1 MIYSLK
7 GELTEILAD
16 AIVIECGGVGYFC
29 RTTNTTISDLAQTGK
44 EVKVYTYMNV
54 YQDGIDLFGF
64 SDKQELGCF
73 KMLITVSGVGP
84 KAALSILSSLTPAEF
99 ATKVASGD
107 VKGLTAA
114 KGVGKK
120 MAERIVLELKDKV
133 SGAEITK
140 GREISGNISG
150 VAAGNNQQLSD
161 AIEALAVLGFSDADI
176 AQYIDKIDASKDTS
190 SIVSQIL
197 KMIGNNR

>member
-1 MIYSLK
+1 M
-7 GELTEILAD
+7 
-16 AIVIECGGVGYFC
+16 
-29 RTTNTTISDLAQTGK
+29 
-44 EVKVYTYMNV
+44 
-54 YQDGIDLFGF
+54 
-64 SDKQELGCF
+64 
-73 KMLITVSGVGP
+73 
-84 KAALSILSSLTPAEF
+84 TPAEF

-107 VKGLTAA
+107 IKGLTAA

-176 AQYIDKIDASKDTS
+176 APYIDKIDASKDTS

>member
-29 RTTNTTISDLAQTGK
+29 RTTNTTISDLAQTGN

-107 VKGLTAA
+107 IKGLTAA

-176 AQYIDKIDASKDTS
+176 APYIDKIDASKDTS

>member
-107 VKGLTAA
+107 IKGLTAA

-133 SGAEITK
+133 SGSEITK

-176 AQYIDKIDASKDTS
+176 APYIDKIDASKDTS

>member
-176 AQYIDKIDASKDTS
+176 APYIDKIDASKDTS

>member
-54 YQDGIDLFGF
+54 YQDGIDLFGV

-107 VKGLTAA
+107 IKGLTAA

-176 AQYIDKIDASKDTS
+176 APYIDKIDASKDTS

>member
-44 EVKVYTYMNV
+44 EVKIYTYMNV

-107 VKGLTAA
+107 IKGLTAA

-176 AQYIDKIDASKDTS
+176 APYIDKIDASKDTS

>member
-54 YQDGIDLFGF
+54 YQDGIDLFGY

-107 VKGLTAA
+107 IKGLTAA

-150 VAAGNNQQLSD
+150 VAADRKSTRLN
-161 AIEALAVLGFSDADI
+161 
-176 AQYIDKIDASKDTS
+176 S
-190 SIVSQIL
+190 SHP
-197 KMIGNNR
+197 

>member
-107 VKGLTAA
+107 IKGLTAA

-150 VAAGNNQQLSD
+150 VAAGNNQQLLD

-176 AQYIDKIDASKDTS
+176 APYIDKIDASKDTS